1 MRIIAG
7 EFRGRRLISP
17 DDKTI
22 RPTTDRLRE
31 SIFNTL
37 AHRLGDFA
45 GARVADIFA
54 GTGAFGIEALSRGAA
69 FATFVEKHRPSLD
82 LLGRNIK
89 HFGIEKRA
97 DVLTADALNLPKATG
112 PYDLIFIDPP
122 YGRGLAGPTL
132 KSLIKAGWVTPAGLV
147 VVEREEND
155 ACDIPPGFEEVKCI
169 KQGKRR
175 AHILRKD

>member
-7 EFRGRRLISP
+7 EFRGQRLISP
-17 DDKTI
+17 EDKTV

-31 SIFNTL
+31 SIFNAL
-37 AHRLGDFA
+37 AHRLGDFE

-69 FATFVEKHRPSLD
+69 FATFVEKHRASLD

-89 HFGIEKRA
+89 HFDIEERA
-97 DVLTADALNLPKATG
+97 EVITADARNLPKISKA
-112 PYDLIFIDPP
+112 YNLIFMDPP
-122 YGRGLAGPTL
+122 YGRGLSGPTL
-132 KSLIKAGWVTPAGLV
+132 ESLIKANWIAPAGLV
-147 VVEREEND
+147 VVEREEKD
-155 ACDIPPGFEEVKCI
+155 VFDLPSGFEELKCI

-175 AHILRKD
+175 AHILRKE